1 MEVGVSGQ
9 DISDLT
15 ERVTPCGGAG
25 SGAGR
30 QRQMHSVAGVTTMR
44 GSEAG
49 RNRSPGLG
57 TGAGLEGSAALADDS
72 LRDELVAIDGVAEAE
87 VDDSTDAPAGVR
99 VRLDSDADARLVGM
113 EVQRVLA
120 AHGLRSRIT
129 SGEGEESVS
138 TPPVPPTIPP
148 PPPIP
153 PPLVVPGGAG
163 PVKHPSPVAA
173 GLVSVGVEESAA
185 GVSVR
190 VTGGDGRTETRASGP
205 SDGEVSEAV
214 VEAVAALAGFGTMR
228 VVSIT
233 VAPANGSEVVTVVVA
248 REDESKA
255 AGAAVVEATR
265 AWAVGRATWAALR
278 D

>member
-1 MEVGVSGQ
+1 
-9 DISDLT
+9 
-15 ERVTPCGGAG
+15 
-25 SGAGR
+25 
-30 QRQMHSVAGVTTMR
+30 MR
-44 GSEAG
+44 GGEAG
-49 RNRSPGLG
+49 RIRSLGLG
-57 TGAGLEGSAALADDS
+57 KGAGLEGSAALADDS
-72 LRDELVAIDGVAEAE
+72 LRDELEAIDGVAEAE

-129 SGEGEESVS
+129 SGEGEESAA
-138 TPPVPPTIPP
+138 TAPAPPTIPP

-153 PPLVVPGGAG
+153 PPLVAPGGAD
-163 PVKHPSPVAA
+163 PVKPAAPAA
-173 GLVSVGVEESAA
+173 GGLASVGVEESAA

-190 VTGGDGRTETRASGP
+190 VTGGDGRIETRASGP
-205 SDGEVSEAV
+205 SDVEVSETV
-214 VEAVAALAGFGTMR
+214 VEAVAAVAGSGSLR

-248 REDESKA
+248 REDESKT